1 MAEERDPEQSDR
13 PPSEAVRGEK
23 ADEPLR
29 KPSKDKDEAAESTT
43 ETDLLIEDRFEA
55 TDN

>member
-1 MAEERDPEQSDR
+1 MAEEREPEQSDR
-13 PPSEAVRGEK
+13 PPSEAVRGQK

-29 KPSKDKDEAAESTT
+29 PPSVDKDEAAQSTT

>member
-1 MAEERDPEQSDR
+1 MAEERDPEQGDR

-23 ADEPLR
+23 ADERLR
-29 KPSKDKDEAAESTT
+29 PPSVDKDEAAPSTT
-43 ETDLLIEDRFEA
+43 DTDLLIEDRFEA